1 MVEPMTGNPLSNPIS
16 AEQKNSP
23 VLRKLMRNHGRAR
36 AIELNEKGDLA
47 KKGMKIT
54 PKKGQSGEDRYTEL
68 FGGIGLGLRDAKN
81 LIVSNKTLIRQ
92 VKNLMKIYKDD
103 PKDTWSVT
111 KNGKFTGKNLLS
123 DLRTIFTRNDP
134 FGNVANIL
142 DALQEAISQRIG
154 IRFGYRSGTKG
165 KYQNPFEIRDVA
177 IYAWEVSGFAGG
189 RPSLKVL
196 GYNQA
201 VIRQNI
207 QVLVDKGYIKDPA
220 KFMKQLEEQGQKALD
235 DPEGRINPEGRK
247 ENELMTVAFGLKE
260 SANNVASPGLRD
272 LLESKAVSK
281 SFVSYDVE
289 ALAGLTKGRSKAF
302 AFDYNNIR
310 DNYNPFRQSEESFF
324 KTDNNLYNPEPTRK
338 DSSNAKVQRQ
348 EGVRGVSSEK
358 YASMAT
364 ALTLQ
369 PEEMPSEKASKEST
383 MSTPSEKQSKSN
395 PSTSTKTPKQ
405 DFFLTEDSLAG
416 MAVMPDADLVSVFKH
431 PESKANVKE
440 MLEEASQYAKTL
452 DAYDVNGFLPNLYSQ
467 FGFKP
472 VAKVKFNREFAPDGW
487 PYEKLGEPDIV
498 LMVKDP
504 DNSISPVKMEVGGFD
519 QVRDQESGTRDG

>member
-1 MVEPMTGNPLSNPIS
+1 MMFADNPNVFEKFHPGMRRMLIDSTRRLLTAVGMVEPMTGNPLSNPIS
-16 AEQKNSP
+16 AVQKNSP

-338 DSSNAKVQRQ
+338 DSSNAKVQRT
-348 EGVRGVSSEK
+348 RR
-358 YASMAT
+358 
-364 ALTLQ
+364 
-369 PEEMPSEKASKEST
+369 ST
-383 MSTPSEKQSKSN
+383 RSFFGRSTP
-395 PSTSTKTPKQ
+395 
-405 DFFLTEDSLAG
+405 
-416 MAVMPDADLVSVFKH
+416 VW
-431 PESKANVKE
+431 
-440 MLEEASQYAKTL
+440 
-452 DAYDVNGFLPNLYSQ
+452 LP
-467 FGFKP
+467 
-472 VAKVKFNREFAPDGW
+472 R
-487 PYEKLGEPDIV
+487 
-498 LMVKDP
+498 
-504 DNSISPVKMEVGGFD
+504 
-519 QVRDQESGTRDG
+519 